1 MGAWGYRHFDSD
13 DALDWIGANVEHPL
27 ALVIKGELQAF
38 LKQKKVRQKRNKPSH
53 PGGRLLPPKGYPGGH
68 AEAVAA
74 AALLDALSQYDTGKE
89 AWICL
94 APIAEEAGLY
104 SLAVRVV
111 RECLSDE
118 FWLSEWELEAEKRR
132 QLGNLVVSLKRK
144 AQRER
149 GRFRAFRRR
158 RKR

>member
-38 LKQKKVRQKRNKPSH
+38 LKQKKVLRKRAKSA
-53 PGGRLLPPKGYPGGH
+53 GKYEIRAKGYRGGH
-68 AEAVAA
+68 QQAIAA
-74 AALLDALSQYDTGKE
+74 AALLDALAQYDAGKE

-94 APIAEEAGLY
+94 APIAEEIGLY

-118 FWLSEWELEAEKRR
+118 FWLSEWELETEKRR